1 MLTERR
7 LSFYSTIWQISLH
20 LKEKTFEGSQFLHY
34 LTLVAARVTQQLS
47 VNEAVHAVV
56 KQYTVQ
62 LLLLSFPRGGCTFFT
77 VFALQ
82 ITEPIQ
88 ILISITS
95 QHYAQQ
101 NG

>member
-62 LLLLSFPRGGCTFFT
+62 FVVVPTRWGTFFT